1 MVPRA
6 DGLWEYRRCKIALL
20 TIKVGKLMPGTVM
33 IDNDPDNHGTID
45 NFQMTVSQS
54 TGDEAVIYQLHRV
67 KQ

>member
-1 MVPRA
+1 
-6 DGLWEYRRCKIALL
+6 
-20 TIKVGKLMPGTVM
+20 MPGTVM

-67 KQ
+67 KQWRTLACTLLQKEVWNCNSAPQEAG